1 MTLELI
7 IFIASILF
15 GSVIFWRES
24 QGNGVYRFFNKIMNS
39 KELQMKATDKKGFVY
54 QQSFLL
60 RLVFI
65 TTLFLIGIVI
75 TRFLIPIDLATI
87 SLFASMIFGT
97 LVGTY
102 VAGFIFKSSA
112 VIEEQS
118 ESLEDKFQDVIEK
131 GKDFIEDLQI
141 KDTKEIEE
149 VEVKKEAPKENEKSA
164 SLFLQAGAFSD
175 RVSAQRLQQK
185 LVNQLG
191 VDTQIQHSEGNLF
204 RVWIGPYE
212 NQQQRQQVRQTI
224 ADAGFDRPMPVSP

>member
-15 GSVIFWRES
+15 GAIIFWRES
-24 QGNGVYRFFNKIMNS
+24 QGNGVYRFFNKLMNS
-39 KELQMKATDKKGFVY
+39 KELQMQATDKKGFVY
-54 QQSFLL
+54 LQSFLL

-65 TTLFLIGIVI
+65 TALFLIGIVI

-102 VAGFIFKSSA
+102 LAGFIFKSSE

-131 GKDFIEDLQI
+131 GKDFIEDLKNEEPVAIEKAQ
-141 KDTKEIEE
+141 KEIKEE
-149 VEVKKEAPKENEKSA
+149 PKENQKSA
-164 SLFLQAGAFSD
+164 
-175 RVSAQRLQQK
+175 RERLK
-185 LVNQLG
+185 DKGYLK
-191 VDTQIQHSEGNLF
+191 
-204 RVWIGPYE
+204 
-212 NQQQRQQVRQTI
+212 
-224 ADAGFDRPMPVSP
+224 

>member
-15 GSVIFWRES
+15 GAVIFWRES
-24 QGNGVYRFFNKIMNS
+24 QGNGVYRFFNKLMNS
-39 KELQMKATDKKGFVY
+39 KELQMVATDKKGFVY
-54 QQSFLL
+54 QQSFFL

-65 TTLFLIGIVI
+65 IALFLVGILI

-102 VAGFIFKSSA
+102 VAGFIFKSSE

-131 GKDFIEDLQI
+131 GKDFIEDLQ
-141 KDTKEIEE
+141 TKETNEVEE
-149 VEVKKEAPKENEKSA
+149 VEGENEVPKTDQKSA
-164 SLFLQAGAFSD
+164 RERLKDKGFL
-175 RVSAQRLQQK
+175 K
-185 LVNQLG
+185 
-191 VDTQIQHSEGNLF
+191 
-204 RVWIGPYE
+204 
-212 NQQQRQQVRQTI
+212 
-224 ADAGFDRPMPVSP
+224 

>member
-15 GSVIFWRES
+15 GAVIFWRES
-24 QGNGVYRFFNKIMNS
+24 QGNGVYRFFNKLMNS
-39 KELQMKATDKKGFVY
+39 KELQMVATDKKGFVY
-54 QQSFLL
+54 QQSFFL

-65 TTLFLIGIVI
+65 IALFLVGILI

-102 VAGFIFKSSA
+102 VAGFIFKSSE

-131 GKDFIEDLQI
+131 GKDFIEDLQ
-141 KDTKEIEE
+141 TKETNEVEE
-149 VEVKKEAPKENEKSA
+149 VEGENEAPKTDQKSA
-164 SLFLQAGAFSD
+164 RERLKDKGFL
-175 RVSAQRLQQK
+175 K
-185 LVNQLG
+185 
-191 VDTQIQHSEGNLF
+191 
-204 RVWIGPYE
+204 
-212 NQQQRQQVRQTI
+212 
-224 ADAGFDRPMPVSP
+224 

>member
-15 GSVIFWRES
+15 GAVIFWRES
-24 QGNGVYRFFNKIMNS
+24 QGNGVYRFFNKLMNS
-39 KELQMKATDKKGFVY
+39 KELQMESTNKKGFVY

-65 TTLFLIGIVI
+65 TALFLIGIVI

-118 ESLEDKFQDVIEK
+118 ESLEDKFQDIIEK
-131 GKDFIEDLQI
+131 GKDFIEDFQT
-141 KDTKEIEE
+141 KDVKEIEK
-149 VEVKKEAPKENEKSA
+149 VEVKKEAPKAEEKSA
-164 SLFLQAGAFSD
+164 
-175 RVSAQRLQQK
+175 RERLK
-185 LVNQLG
+185 DKGLL
-191 VDTQIQHSEGNLF
+191 
-204 RVWIGPYE
+204 
-212 NQQQRQQVRQTI
+212 
-224 ADAGFDRPMPVSP
+224 